1 MLYGLLSSNYIW
13 NPIQKNES
21 GYSAK
26 KSFEEVFWEV
36 VLNDVL
42 RQICR
47 QMPHIFCCLGV

>member
-36 VLNDVL
+36 VLNDVV

-47 QMPHIFCCLGV
+47 QMHHIFCCLGV